1 MSFFI
6 KSKLYLELI
15 KQTIIKKNYKIFFS
29 QFGEDRI
36 INELIKKNYKNGF
49 YVDVGCYHP
58 KKYSNTHLLHKDRGW
73 SGINIDIEEDKIKTF
88 NILRPNDINI
98 CCPVSSVKK
107 YIKINKFG
115 NFHVGSYVSKVN
127 NIKNIPSENVKLTK
141 SLNQIIKNTKYK
153 NREIDLLNI
162 DTEGSDFDVLKSI
175 KLKKY
180 NPKIIIIESHLKD
193 INKILSSKIY
203 KYLIKSKYKL
213 RSWSFF
219 SLIFCKNNSNIIK
232 KR

>member
-1 MSFFI
+1 MLMWVVIIQKNTQTHIYYI
-6 KSKLYLELI
+6 K
-15 KQTIIKKNYKIFFS
+15 T
-29 QFGEDRI
+29 G
-36 INELIKKNYKNGF
+36 
-49 YVDVGCYHP
+49 
-58 KKYSNTHLLHKDRGW
+58 GW

-88 NILRPNDINI
+88 NILRPNDVNI
-98 CCPVSSVKK
+98 CCPVSSEKK
-107 YIKINKFG
+107 YVKINKFG

-127 NIKNIPSENVKLTK
+127 NIKNIPLENVKLTK

-213 RSWSFF
+213 RSWVFF
-219 SLIFCKNNSNIIK
+219 FINFL
-232 KR
+232 